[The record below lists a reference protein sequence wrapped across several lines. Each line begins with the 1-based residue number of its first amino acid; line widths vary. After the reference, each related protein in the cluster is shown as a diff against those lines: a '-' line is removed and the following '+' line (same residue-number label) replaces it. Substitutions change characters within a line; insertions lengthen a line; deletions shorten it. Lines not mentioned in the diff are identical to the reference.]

1 MMPLTPA
8 SELRDEP
15 AWIEEMLP
23 LFAASCFNDTGT
35 MKYVEC
41 IQPSLL
47 SIILLVLIDLI

>member
-35 MKYVEC
+35 AQCVERS
-41 IQPSLL
+41 QP
-47 SIILLVLIDLI
+47 LVNDVIGG